1 MHVLRVSREQAEQ
14 NREALV
20 VAARR
25 LFRQHG
31 FAQVTVSDIA
41 DAAGLTHGAFYSHF
55 KAKRDIEGPAI
66 ASMIE
71 KAAADWRQVVLE
83 NGDDALPALV
93 DGYLTFDHVSQGDI
107 GCAFAAL
114 GADVARA
121 DDSVRAAAATA
132 LPLQIDVLA
141 EVFADADPAAR
152 RARALT
158 AYAALVGAATIS
170 RALGEC
176 ELAEELNASTANQIL
191 RPRSQETK
199 ARR

>member
-1 MHVLRVSREQAEQ
+1 MKVSREQAEH
-14 NREALV
+14 NRHALV
-20 VAARR
+20 LAARR

-31 FAQVTVSDIA
+31 FAKVTVADIA

-55 KAKRDIEGPAI
+55 KTKRDIEGPAI

-71 KAAADWRQVVLE
+71 KAAEDWRQVVKE
-83 NGDDALPALV
+83 NGDHALSALV
-93 DGYLTFDHVSQGDI
+93 DGYLAFDHVSEGDI

-114 GADVARA
+114 GPDLGRA
-121 DDSVRAAAATA
+121 GDDVRAAAAAA

-141 EVFADADPAAR
+141 EMFQGPDPLAR

-176 ELAEELNASTANQIL
+176 ELAVEFNASTADQIL
-191 RPRSQETK
+191 RPRSQEAK

>member
-1 MHVLRVSREQAEQ
+1 LKVSREQAEQ

-25 LFRQHG
+25 LFRRHG

-66 ASMIE
+66 ASLIE
-71 KAAADWRQVVLE
+71 KAAEDWRQVVLE

-93 DGYLTFDHVSQGDI
+93 DGYLTFDHLSEGDI

-114 GADVARA
+114 GAELARA
-121 DDSVRAAAATA
+121 DDRVQAAAATA

-141 EVFADADPAAR
+141 KLFSDADQVAR
-152 RARALT
+152 RARALA

-176 ELAEELNASTANQIL
+176 ELAVEFNASTADQIL
-191 RPRSQETK
+191 RLRSQEAK